1 LKPYQNYLLKLARKF
16 KEIKFTHMSRDKN
29 QFVDALAILALMTQ
43 IVTKGRIQP
52 INIEVKN
59 LQAHCCIIQESPN
72 EKPWYSDIKRFIQ
85 HQEYP

>member
-1 LKPYQNYLLKLARKF
+1 
-16 KEIKFTHMSRDKN
+16 MSRDKN

-43 IVTKGRIQP
+43 IVTRGRIQP
-52 INIEVKN
+52 INIEVRN
-59 LQAHCCIIQESPN
+59 LQAHCCIIQESPS

>member
-1 LKPYQNYLLKLARKF
+1 LKLARKF

-52 INIEVKN
+52 INIEVKKIFK
-59 LQAHCCIIQESPN
+59 LIVA
-72 EKPWYSDIKRFIQ
+72 
-85 HQEYP
+85 

>member
-52 INIEVKN
+52 INIEVKKIFK
-59 LQAHCCIIQESPN
+59 LIVA
-72 EKPWYSDIKRFIQ
+72 
-85 HQEYP
+85 